1 MLEQQDGK
9 AHDESCV
16 SFVAIS
22 DTAQGKNGPNARFR
36 VQLCH
41 FWGKNCHSY
50 AAQPL
55 VQAESATGGP
65 LRLGIMARS

>member
-1 MLEQQDGK
+1 MLEQQDGE

-41 FWGKNCHSY
+41 FRGKNCHSY
-50 AAQPL
+50 VARPML
-55 VQAESATGGP
+55 CSQANA
-65 LRLGIMARS
+65 M